1 MSVLKRKG
9 VGMAIIEAV
18 ILLITLVI
26 IANII
31 GHYLPNL
38 PVSLIEIGLGL
49 MVALVF
55 TVKIPLKTD

>member
-1 MSVLKRKG
+1 MVKDDFIRAFFIRMSVLKRKG

-38 PVSLIEIGLGL
+38 PVSLI
-49 MVALVF
+49 
-55 TVKIPLKTD
+55 